1 MKSIELL
8 GVLGSEGEANIE
20 SINRLSLEKG
30 IRQLSPKEEADHARL
45 YISSKKQRD
54 TSLNISSTFPFI
66 LFGIAEHAC

>member
-45 YISSKKQRD
+45 YISSQKTKGHFAEH
-54 TSLNISSTFPFI
+54 LINISFYPFWY
-66 LFGIAEHAC
+66 C